1 MNCMEFDQTLNEC
14 IESRRPAG
22 VGPMREHA
30 ANCRACGKRWELE
43 VILWRAIPIW
53 KDQTPAVDLV
63 DGVLGKLA
71 FDDQRSMKSVR
82 LSCDVA
88 GLGEAD
94 SRTQD
99 SIGRVHRRMSP
110 QQTGWQSIAILVTV
124 ASLLFMLAFTLARP
138 VTVDQNIPPSG
149 GQIAA
154 DNIEADN
161 PLQQSNQDEPEIDS
175 LLRDAGSAYLVLAE
189 GAAHVLTDA
198 RMLLP
203 PTDFN
208 DSEFGS
214 DQDSSNQRA
223 SGSGKWRRELQ
234 HLGRDLE
241 NAVDFLLD
249 AVPAQAVP
257 TI

>member
-1 MNCMEFDQTLNEC
+1 MNCTEFEQTLNEC
-14 IESRRPAG
+14 IESRRSAG

-30 ANCRACGKRWELE
+30 ANCMACGQRWELE
-43 VILWRAIPIW
+43 VILRRAIPIW
-53 KDQTPAVDLV
+53 KDQTPSVDLV
-63 DGVLGKLA
+63 ESVLGKLA
-71 FDDQRSMKSVR
+71 FDDRYPIQNAK
-82 LSCDVA
+82 LSRDVA
-88 GLGEAD
+88 GLDEAD
-94 SRTQD
+94 SRVQD
-99 SIGRVHRRMSP
+99 SIGRGHRRASP

-124 ASLLFMLAFTLARP
+124 ASLLFMLAFALARP
-138 VTVDQNIPPSG
+138 VTVDKNRPSGG

-154 DNIEADN
+154 GNIKTDN

-175 LLRDAGSAYLVLAE
+175 LLRDAGSAYLVLAK
-189 GAAHVLTDA
+189 GAAHVLVDA

-208 DSEFGS
+208 DSIFGS
-214 DQDSSNQRA
+214 DQNPSDQRA

-234 HLGRDLE
+234 HIGRDLG

-249 AVPAQAVP
+249 AVPAKANP